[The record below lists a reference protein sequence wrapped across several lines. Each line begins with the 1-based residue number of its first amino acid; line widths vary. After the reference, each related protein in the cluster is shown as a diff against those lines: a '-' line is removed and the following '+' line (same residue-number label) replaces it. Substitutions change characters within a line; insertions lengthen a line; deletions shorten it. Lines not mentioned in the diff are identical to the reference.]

1 MPREDS
7 SPFGALLRRH
17 RLAAGLTQEG
27 LAERAGVSPKAVS
40 ELERDSARTPRLATV
55 NLLSDALDLNPTLRA
70 GLLAAARP
78 TGGATAPVERVAKA
92 GLPRPRTRLIGRAGV
107 AAGLVELLRDGDI
120 QLVTLTGP
128 GGVGKTRLAIEVA
141 QRMRDDFPDGV
152 AFVDLTPMRDP
163 DLVLGAIAEAVGT
176 EHRDASPLGDDLLV
190 SLRTLRL
197 LLVVDNFE
205 SVVAATP
212 TVLGILDACPG
223 VVALVTSRV
232 ALRVRGG
239 REYPVAPLAVPES
252 TESPETL
259 ERSPAVELF
268 LERAGATGAELP
280 LNADTLIVVAEICR
294 RLEGLPLALELAA
307 ARVRF
312 LPPAALLA
320 RLEQRLPLLVGG
332 FRDLPARQRT
342 MRDAIAWSYELLEE
356 SERRVFRRL
365 AVFASGC
372 ALSAAEA
379 VCGSGPDEEFLD
391 VLASLMESSLVL
403 RTEAATEEVRYRM
416 LETIREYAAER
427 LMASGEENVILR
439 RHAEFFRDLAEEA
452 EPHLTGEGQARW
464 LAILEEERP
473 NIRAALDWA
482 ERAGEAESALRIA
495 SAIWRFWQQSGPL
508 ADLRVRLERLIS
520 LPGAQHRNSVRAR
533 ALSALGGIAYWQND
547 YGRLR
552 EVYEEEVDIAREVGD
567 PRLLSRALFDLSF
580 IPLIGRDLD
589 GCEEL
594 LRQSLALAE
603 GRDPF
608 LAAQIWSGLGYLEIF
623 RGKPADA
630 IAPIQRAVATYREL
644 EERSFLCESL
654 GGLAGA
660 QLVTGNIEAAR
671 RHIEEATGIAAELN
685 TAIGVAM
692 VLRIKIL
699 LAKHEGDFRRA
710 ARLLGASARLKEDL
724 GTGFSPVF
732 ISRLFGDPEGETR
745 ALLGD
750 EEFEAA
756 RTEGHAMTLDE
767 ITDEA
772 LNMDRPPA

>member
-1 MPREDS
+1 
-7 SPFGALLRRH
+7 
-17 RLAAGLTQEG
+17 
-27 LAERAGVSPKAVS
+27 V
-40 ELERDSARTPRLATV
+40 
-55 NLLSDALDLNPTLRA
+55 
-70 GLLAAARP
+70 
-78 TGGATAPVERVAKA
+78 PVERVAKA
-92 GLPRPRTRLIGRAGV
+92 GLPHPRTRLIGRVGV
-107 AAGLVELLRDGDI
+107 AAGLVELLRDGEV

-163 DLVLGAIAEAVGT
+163 DLVLGAIAQAVGM
-176 EHRDASPLGDDLLV
+176 EHRDASLLRDDLLV
-190 SLRTLRL
+190 LLRSQRL

-205 SVVAATP
+205 SVLAATP
-212 TVLGILDACPG
+212 TLLALLDACPG
-223 VVALVTSRV
+223 VVALITSRV

-252 TESPETL
+252 TDSPEML

-268 LERAGATGAELP
+268 LERAGDTAAELP

-320 RLEQRLPLLVGG
+320 RLEERLPLLVGG

-342 MRDAIAWSYELLEE
+342 MRDAISWSYELLEE

-365 AVFASGC
+365 AVFSSGC

-379 VCGSGPDEEFLD
+379 VCGSGLDKEFLD
-391 VLASLMESSLVL
+391 VLASLVDSSLVL
-403 RTEAATEEVRYRM
+403 RTEAATEEVRFRM

-427 LMASGEENVILR
+427 LTASGEEKVILPC
-439 RHAEFFRDLAEEA
+439 HAEFFRDLAEEA

-464 LAILEEERP
+464 LAILGEERA

-482 ERAGEAESALRIA
+482 ERAGEAESGLRIA
-495 SAIWRFWQQSGPL
+495 SAIWRFWQQRGPL

-552 EVYEEEVDIAREVGD
+552 DVYEEEADIAREVGD

-580 IPLIGRDLD
+580 IPLIDGDLD

-594 LRQSLALAE
+594 LRESLALAE
-603 GRDPF
+603 GSDPF
-608 LAAQIWSGLGYLEIF
+608 SAAQIWSGLGYLQIH
-623 RGKPADA
+623 RGDTAAA

-654 GGLAGA
+654 VGLAGA
-660 QLVTGNIEAAR
+660 QLVTGNVEAAR
-671 RHIEEATGIAAELN
+671 RHIEEATGIAAELS
-685 TAIGVAM
+685 TAMSLAM
-692 VLRIKIL
+692 VLQIQTL
-699 LAKHEGDFRRA
+699 LAKHEGDCRRA

-724 GTGFSPVF
+724 GTGFAPDF
-732 ISRLFGDPEGETR
+732 MSRLFGDPEGETR

-756 RTEGHAMTLDE
+756 RSEGHAMTLDE

>member
-1 MPREDS
+1 
-7 SPFGALLRRH
+7 
-17 RLAAGLTQEG
+17 
-27 LAERAGVSPKAVS
+27 V
-40 ELERDSARTPRLATV
+40 
-55 NLLSDALDLNPTLRA
+55 
-70 GLLAAARP
+70 
-78 TGGATAPVERVAKA
+78 PVERVAKA
-92 GLPRPRTRLIGRAGV
+92 GLPHPRTRLIGRVGV
-107 AAGLVELLRDGDI
+107 AAGLVELLRDGEV

-163 DLVLGAIAEAVGT
+163 DLVLGAIAQAVGM
-176 EHRDASPLGDDLLV
+176 EHRDASLLRDDLLV
-190 SLRTLRL
+190 LLRSQRL
-197 LLVVDNFE
+197 LRVVDNFE
-205 SVVAATP
+205 SVLAATP
-212 TVLGILDACPG
+212 TLLALLDACPG
-223 VVALVTSRV
+223 VVALITSRV

-252 TESPETL
+252 TDSPEML

-268 LERAGATGAELP
+268 LERAGDTAAELP

-320 RLEQRLPLLVGG
+320 RLEERLPLLVGG

-342 MRDAIAWSYELLEE
+342 MRDAISWSYELLEE

-365 AVFASGC
+365 AVFSSGC

-379 VCGSGPDEEFLD
+379 VCGSGLDKEFLD
-391 VLASLMESSLVL
+391 VLASLVDSSLVL
-403 RTEAATEEVRYRM
+403 RTEAATEEVRFRM

-427 LMASGEENVILR
+427 LTASGEEKVILPC
-439 RHAEFFRDLAEEA
+439 HAEFFRDLAEEA

-464 LAILEEERP
+464 LAILGEERA

-482 ERAGEAESALRIA
+482 ERAGEAESGLRIA
-495 SAIWRFWQQSGPL
+495 SAIWRFWQQRGPL

-552 EVYEEEVDIAREVGD
+552 DVYEEEADIAREVGD

-580 IPLIGRDLD
+580 IPLIDGDLD

-594 LRQSLALAE
+594 LRESLALAE
-603 GRDPF
+603 GSDPF
-608 LAAQIWSGLGYLEIF
+608 SAAQIWSGLGYLQIH
-623 RGKPADA
+623 RGDTAAA

-654 GGLAGA
+654 VGLAGA
-660 QLVTGNIEAAR
+660 QLVTGNVEAAR
-671 RHIEEATGIAAELN
+671 RHIEEATGIAAELS
-685 TAIGVAM
+685 TAMSLAM
-692 VLRIKIL
+692 VLQIQTL
-699 LAKHEGDFRRA
+699 LAKHEGDCRRA

-724 GTGFSPVF
+724 GTGFAPDF
-732 ISRLFGDPEGETR
+732 MSRLFGDPEGETR

-756 RTEGHAMTLDE
+756 RSEGHAMTLDE

>member
-78 TGGATAPVERVAKA
+78 TGVATAPVERVAKA

-163 DLVLGAIAEAVGT
+163 ALVLGAIAQALGM
-176 EHRDASPLGDDLLV
+176 EHRDASPLRDDLLV

-223 VVALVTSRV
+223 VVALITSRV

-239 REYPVAPLAVPES
+239 RECPVAPLAVPES

-312 LPPAALLA
+312 LPPTALLA

-379 VCGSGPDEEFLD
+379 VCGSGADKEFLD

-403 RTEAATEEVRYRM
+403 RREAATEEVRYRM

-427 LMASGEENVILR
+427 LTASSEENVILR

-482 ERAGEAESALRIA
+482 ERAEAESALRIA

-567 PRLLSRALFDLSF
+567 PRLLSRALFDFSF

-594 LRQSLALAE
+594 LRESLTLAE

-608 LAAQIWSGLGYLEIF
+608 LAAQIWSGLGYLDVF
-623 RGKPADA
+623 RGNTAAA

-654 GGLAGA
+654 VGLAGA

-699 LAKHEGDFRRA
+699 LAKHEGDCRRA

-724 GTGFSPVF
+724 GTGFSPDF
-732 ISRLFGDPEGETR
+732 MSRLFGDPEGETR